1 LEQLIFLII
10 IGLIS
15 TIIGKAK
22 QTKGGPERKPM
33 IPNQFEDIKKLFN
46 PSVEKIPPA
55 NTAANKAELEDLRP
69 VEQASMERKY
79 YDIKN
84 ETEAMILSEYIDQ
97 HQISTVEPVK
107 VTTESVKD
115 FISENAE
122 KKALINGIVWS
133 EILGQP
139 RSRKPHFARK
149 G

>member
-10 IGLIS
+10 VGLIS

-22 QTKGGPERKPM
+22 KTNGGPERKPM
-33 IPNQFEDIKKLFN
+33 IPNQFEDIKKLFS
-46 PSVEKIPPA
+46 PSVEKIPSG
-55 NTAANKAELEDLRP
+55 NTVANKAELEDLRP
-69 VEQASMERKY
+69 VEQDSMERKY
-79 YDIKN
+79 YDIKK
-84 ETEAMILSEYIDQ
+84 ETEAMIPTEYIDQ

-115 FISENAE
+115 FISENVE
-122 KKALINGIVWS
+122 KKALINGIIWS